1 MRSIRQRLTL
11 IVLSG
16 VLAIWLYSLYSSYHQ
31 ALHEAEEWDNARVEQ
46 VARALLVL
54 DLNDLA
60 VFAKAS
66 LPPRDDDED
75 DDQPMPLL
83 YEVMSTD
90 GRVLAASPGLPAF
103 ALSGQAAAGDGSQ
116 ERARWYVHT
125 AGDPAHGRIVRIF
138 EQRSHRSD
146 LSAVSAKRVARPLLF
161 ALPVLAILI
170 WIAIGRSFAPLR
182 TLSEAIEARSSD
194 SLETIEIKKIPD
206 EIVPLVAALNML
218 LQRLRQSLDR
228 ERAFTADAAH
238 ELKTP
243 LSAIKVQAQV
253 ALTARDP
260 ERQRRAMQRVVD
272 AVDRSTHLA
281 DQLLAL
287 ARLEESTPLPSSWV
301 DLAQTAKAC
310 LADQRANAARK
321 RISLALGG
329 DEQAMVYAPP
339 ALVRILFDNLVDNAI
354 KYGREGGRVEV
365 APWSDA
371 GTVNLEVKDD
381 GPGVAR
387 EDLARLNDRF
397 FRGADHTEKGSG
409 LGLSIVA
416 RIVAQLGGKLEYTV
430 GLDGRGLGVNVR
442 LTHDGRVSVR
452 RGIDGSAA
460 A

>member
-11 IVLSG
+11 IVLSL
-16 VLAIWLYSLYSSYHQ
+16 VVAVWLYSLYSSYNQ

-54 DLNDLA
+54 DLDDLPLF
-60 VFAKAS
+60 VQAS
-66 LPPRDDDED
+66 LPPPDED
-75 DDQPMPLL
+75 EDNDRPKPLL

-90 GRVLAASPGLPAF
+90 GKILAASPGLPAF
-103 ALSGQAAAGDGSQ
+103 ALSGPPAAGDGSQ
-116 ERARWYVHT
+116 EHMRWYVYT
-125 AGDPAHGRIVRIF
+125 TGDPAHGRIVRIF
-138 EQRSHRSD
+138 ERRSHRSD
-146 LSAVSAKRVARPLLF
+146 LSAVSAKRVARPLLLS
-161 ALPVLAILI
+161 LPVLALLI
-170 WIAIGRSFAPLR
+170 WIAIGRNLAPLR
-182 TLSEAIEARSSD
+182 TVSEAIEAQSSD
-194 SLETIEIKKIPD
+194 SLEAIEIGKIPD
-206 EIVPLVAALNML
+206 EIRPLVAALNKL

-260 ERQRRAMQRVVD
+260 ERRQRAMQRVVD

-301 DLAQTAKAC
+301 DLEQTARDC
-310 LADQRANAARK
+310 LADHRANADRK
-321 RISLALGG
+321 QMSLALRCEG
-329 DEQAMVYAPP
+329 QATVHAPP

-354 KYGREGGRVEV
+354 KYGRTGGRVEV
-365 APWSDA
+365 AASGAA

-381 GPGVAR
+381 GPGVAQQ
-387 EDLARLNDRF
+387 DMARLNDRF

-416 RIVAQLGGKLEYTV
+416 RIVSQLGGKLEYAS
-430 GLDGRGLGVNVR
+430 GIDGRGLGVSVR
-442 LTHDGRVSVR
+442 LPVSLH
-452 RGIDGSAA
+452 GQH
-460 A
+460 

>member
-16 VLAIWLYSLYSSYHQ
+16 VVAIWLYSLYSSYRQ
-31 ALHEAEEWDNARVEQ
+31 ALHEAGEWDNARVEQ

-54 DLNDLA
+54 DLNDLP
-60 VFAKAS
+60 VFAKTS

-75 DDQPMPLL
+75 DDQPMQLL
-83 YEVMSTD
+83 YEVMSMD

-103 ALSGQAAAGDGSQ
+103 SLSVPPASGDESQ
-116 ERARWYVHT
+116 ERARWYVYT
-125 AGDPAHGRIVRIF
+125 AEDPVRGRTVRIF
-138 EQRSHRSD
+138 ERRSHRSA

-161 ALPVLAILI
+161 ALPLLAILI
-170 WIAIGRSFAPLR
+170 WIAIGRNLAPLR
-182 TLSEAIEARSSD
+182 TLSEALEARSSD

-287 ARLEESTPLPSSWV
+287 ARLEESTPLPSLWV
-301 DLAQTAKAC
+301 DLAQTAQAC
-310 LADQRANAARK
+310 LADQHANADRK
-321 RISLALGG
+321 QMSLVQRPGG
-329 DEQAMVYAPP
+329 QIMVHAPP
-339 ALVRILFDNLVDNAI
+339 VLMRILLDNLVDNAI
-354 KYGREGGRVEV
+354 KYGRTGGRVEV
-365 APWSDA
+365 AAWRDA

-381 GPGVAR
+381 GPGVTG

-416 RIVAQLGGKLEYTV
+416 RIVAQLSGKLEYAA
-430 GLDGRGLGVNVR
+430 GIEGRGLGV
-442 LTHDGRVSVR
+442 RVKLPASFP
-452 RGIDGSAA
+452 GSQ
-460 A
+460 

>member
-16 VLAIWLYSLYSSYHQ
+16 VVAIWLYSLHSSYHQ
-31 ALHEAEEWDNARVEQ
+31 ALHEAQEWDNARVEQ

-54 DLNDLA
+54 DLDDLP

-75 DDQPMPLL
+75 EDQPMPLL
-83 YEVMSTD
+83 YQVMSTD

-103 ALSGQAAAGDGSQ
+103 ALSGAPAAGDGSQ
-116 ERARWYVHT
+116 ERARWYIYT
-125 AGDPAHGRIVRIF
+125 TRDAARGRIVRIF
-138 EQRSHRSD
+138 EQRSHRSA
-146 LSAVSAKRVARPLLF
+146 LSAVSAQRVARPLFL

-170 WIAIGRSFAPLR
+170 WIAIGRNLAPLR
-182 TLSEAIEARSSD
+182 TLSEAIGARSSD

-228 ERAFTADAAH
+228 ERAFTGDAAH

-310 LADQRANAARK
+310 FADHHANANRK
-321 RISLALGG
+321 QMSLALRR
-329 DEQAMVYAPP
+329 DEQVMVHAPP

-354 KYGREGGRVEV
+354 KYGRAGGRVEV
-365 APWSDA
+365 AAWSDA
-371 GTVNLEVKDD
+371 GTVNLEVNDD
-381 GPGVAR
+381 GPGVAQ

-416 RIVAQLGGKLEYTV
+416 RIVAQLGGKLEYTS
-430 GLDGRGLGVNVR
+430 GMQGRGLGVRVR
-442 LTHDGRVSVR
+442 LPASIQGPQ
-452 RGIDGSAA
+452 
-460 A
+460 